1 MTVLARYEYHR
12 ARSMA
17 EAWRLAAEL
26 PDARFIAGGTD
37 LLVQIRK
44 GRLAAAGALIS
55 LRSIPELAWV
65 VKDTGLSI
73 GGMATM
79 SDILGD
85 PVIRALYPALCA
97 AARIVGSPQ
106 IQNVATLGG
115 NLCNASPAADT
126 AVPLLVLDAR
136 LRLENSG
143 GSREIGIE
151 EFFVGPGRTMLAKG

>member
-55 LRSIPELAWV
+55 LRSIP
-65 VKDTGLSI
+65 
-73 GGMATM
+73 
-79 SDILGD
+79 
-85 PVIRALYPALCA
+85 
-97 AARIVGSPQ
+97 
-106 IQNVATLGG
+106 
-115 NLCNASPAADT
+115 
-126 AVPLLVLDAR
+126 
-136 LRLENSG
+136 
-143 GSREIGIE
+143 
-151 EFFVGPGRTMLAKG
+151 